1 MNTKSIFLSKTFWI
15 QIIAIIVALF
25 PPVTVWLK
33 ANPVEYVAIFA
44 AVNLLVRFVTSGRVN
59 IFADGEAGGPSGGVF
74 PCGLLAAL
82 TAAGI
87 MGLLP
92 SCGVTM
98 DARGKPTFALDPV
111 ALAQLIQDWQRTNG
125 AKDANVI
132 IVRSPKGDNI
142 VATKPNGE
150 VITETINPS
159 GVIVKP

>member
-1 MNTKSIFLSKTFWI
+1 MITKSIFLSKTFWI

-44 AVNLLVRFVTSGRVN
+44 AVNLIVRFVTSGRVN
-59 IFADGEAGGPSGGVF
+59 IFADGGTGGSSGGVV
-74 PCGLLAAL
+74 PCGLLAL
-82 TAAGI
+82 TAAGL

-111 ALAQLIQDWQRTNG
+111 ALAKLIQDWQRTNG

-132 IVRSPKGDNI
+132 IVRSPAGDNI
-142 VATKPNGE
+142 VATKPNGT
-150 VITETINPS
+150 VITEVINPS